1 MNRRAKSLGVMGI
14 IITVLL
20 LAGCGTAVKDGGLT
34 ASGTVEATEITVS
47 SEMAGKITELKI
59 AEGDKVKSGQVLA
72 ILDDK
77 VAAAQVKAAE
87 AVVKGAQAKLAET
100 KEGSRVQQIRQ
111 AEAAVKQAQAVAQ
124 GMEETKD
131 NAYRVWQ
138 DLKEVYGS
146 QGVTK
151 KELDA
156 AETRFKTAEAQFK
169 AAAAQV
175 KGAQEQLDLLKA
187 GATSNTI
194 KAMDASLAQAEASL
208 DQARAQLAKTRIT
221 APGEG
226 TVAAVLVEKGELA
239 MAGGPVLSLLDLQKK
254 WVKVYVPVNHLGQI
268 RYGQIAMVNVDSF
281 PGETFQGK
289 VTFIAK
295 EAEFT
300 PKNVQTKE
308 ERVNMVFAV
317 KVTLEDPKDKL
328 KPGLP
333 ADILFGKG

>member
-1 MNRRAKSLGVMGI
+1 MKRRGTGLWVMGI
-14 IITVLL
+14 LVALI
-20 LAGCGTAVKDGGLT
+20 LAGCGTAVKGGGVT

-47 SEMAGKITELKI
+47 SEMAGKITEVKV
-59 AEGDKVKSGQVLA
+59 AEGDKIKAGEILA
-72 ILDDK
+72 VLDDK

-87 AVVKGAQAKLAET
+87 AVVKGAQARLAET

-111 AEAAVKQAQAVAQ
+111 AEAAVKQAQAVVQ
-124 GMEETKD
+124 GAEETKN
-131 NAYRVWQ
+131 NAYRLWQ
-138 DLKEVYGS
+138 DLQEVYGS
-146 QGVTK
+146 EGVTE

-156 AETRFKTAEAQFK
+156 AETRYKTAESQLK

-175 KGAQEQLDLLKA
+175 KGAQEQLALLKA
-187 GATSNTI
+187 GASGNTI
-194 KAMDASLAQAEASL
+194 KAMDASLSQAEAGL
-208 DQARAQLAKTRIT
+208 EQARAQLAKTRIT

-226 TVAAVLVEKGELA
+226 TVAAVMVEKGELA
-239 MAGGPVLSLLDLQKK
+239 MPGAPVLTLLDLQKK
-254 WVKVYVPVNHLGQI
+254 WVKVYVPEDQLGQI
-268 RYGQIAMVNVDSF
+268 RYGQLALISVDSF

-289 VTFIAK
+289 VSFIAK

-317 KVTLEDPKDKL
+317 KVTVEDPKDKL

-333 ADILFGKG
+333 ADILFGEG